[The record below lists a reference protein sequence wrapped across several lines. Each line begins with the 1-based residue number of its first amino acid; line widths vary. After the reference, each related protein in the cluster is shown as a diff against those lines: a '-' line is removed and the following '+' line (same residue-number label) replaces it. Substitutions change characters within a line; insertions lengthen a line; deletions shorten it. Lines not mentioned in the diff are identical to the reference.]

1 MSGLSTSRR
10 KLFGNYTRRK
20 KIGRVVHVL
29 AVIVITI
36 LFVAPLYISF
46 IYSMKTP
53 AEIGTTPPLSLPKS
67 LYMGNYV
74 DVVTKNDL
82 FQTGFVNSL
91 ICTVVIVTV
100 LTVITPMASYVLAR
114 SKRKAY
120 TFIYYIFMTG
130 ILIPYQCIMFPS
142 YVDLKAVGLINSL
155 PGFMVVRTGFSIG
168 MCVMITT
175 NFVKSVPEELEEA
188 ASIDGASIFQ
198 IFWRIVYPL
207 MKPINMTMLVLN
219 TLNAWN
225 DYSISITILQSN
237 KVRTMPLAQLVYTSE
252 SGVDINLAFA
262 FFTLS
267 MLPVLILYLFTQRY
281 IVSGIMSGAVKG

>member
-1 MSGLSTSRR
+1 MSLQSTVR
-10 KLFGNYTRRK
+10 KPLVNYTQKK
-20 KIGRVVHVL
+20 KIGRAVHVT
-29 AVIVITI
+29 AVIIVTV

-46 IYSMKTP
+46 IYSLKTP
-53 AEIGTTPPLSLPKS
+53 AEIGKTPPLSLPRS

-82 FQTGFVNSL
+82 FQTGFINSL

-100 LTVITPMASYVLAR
+100 LTFITPMASYVLAR
-114 SKRKAY
+114 SKRKLYA
-120 TFIYYIFMTG
+120 FIYYVFMTG

-142 YVDLKAVGLINSL
+142 YVDLKTIGLINTL

-168 MCVMITT
+168 MCVLITT

-188 ASIDGASIFQ
+188 SSIDGASIFQ
-198 IFWRIVYPL
+198 TFWRIVYPL

-219 TLNAWN
+219 TLSAWN
-225 DYSISITILQSN
+225 DYSISITVLQSN

-267 MLPVLILYLFTQRY
+267 MMPVLILYLFTQRY

>member
-1 MSGLSTSRR
+1 MTVRSTVR
-10 KLFGNYTRRK
+10 KPLVNYTQKRR
-20 KIGRVVHVL
+20 ISRALHVL
-29 AVIVITI
+29 AVLIVTL

-46 IYSMKTP
+46 IYSLKTP

-67 LYMGNYV
+67 FYMGNYV

-91 ICTVVIVTV
+91 ICTIVIVSV
-100 LTVITPMASYVLAR
+100 LTVVTPMASYVLAR
-114 SKRKAY
+114 SKRRIY

-142 YVDLKAVGLINSL
+142 YVDLKAIGLINTL
-155 PGFMVVRTGFSIG
+155 PGFMIVRTGFSIG
-168 MCVMITT
+168 MCVLITT

-188 ASIDGASIFQ
+188 SSIDGASIFQ
-198 IFWRIVYPL
+198 TFWRIVYPL

-225 DYSISITILQSN
+225 DYSISITVLQSN

-267 MLPVLILYLFTQRY
+267 MMPVLVLYLFTQRY

>member
-1 MSGLSTSRR
+1 MVKTASRDSLLSYTQR
-10 KLFGNYTRRK
+10 KRLK
-20 KIGRVVHVL
+20 SIL
-29 AVIVITI
+29 QAVTVILVMV
-36 LFVAPLYISF
+36 LFVSPLYISL
-46 IYSMKTP
+46 IYSLKRP
-53 AEIGTTPPLSLPKS
+53 EEIGTAPPMSLPRS
-67 LYMGNYV
+67 LYLGNYA
-74 DVVTKNDL
+74 DVITKNDL
-82 FQTGFVNSL
+82 FKTGFVNSL
-91 ICTVVIVTV
+91 ICTVVIVAV
-100 LTVITPMASYVLAR
+100 LSFITPMASYVLAR
-114 SKRKAY
+114 SKRKLY
-120 TFIYYIFMTG
+120 TFVYYIFMTG

-142 YVDLKAVGLINSL
+142 YVDLKAVGLINTL

-168 MCVMITT
+168 MCILITT
-175 NFVKSVPEELEEA
+175 NFVKTVPEELEEA

-198 IFWRIVYPL
+198 TFWRIVYPL

-225 DYSISITILQSN
+225 DYSISITVLQSN

-252 SGVDINLAFA
+252 SGVDVNLAFA

>member
-1 MSGLSTSRR
+1 MSVNPAARR
-10 KLFGNYTRRK
+10 AFFNYTRRMK
-20 KIGRVVHVL
+20 VRRALRALLVVLVT
-29 AVIVITI
+29 V
-36 LFVAPLYISF
+36 LFVAPLYISL
-46 IYSMKTP
+46 IYSLKTP
-53 AEIGTTPPLSLPKS
+53 AEIGTTPPLSPPRS
-67 LYMGNYV
+67 LYLGNYV
-74 DVVTKNDL
+74 DVITKNDL

-91 ICTVVIVTV
+91 ICTVIIVGV
-100 LTVITPMASYVLAR
+100 LTFITPMASYVLAR
-114 SKRKAY
+114 SRRRIY

-142 YVDLKAVGLINSL
+142 YVDLKAIGLINTL

-168 MCVMITT
+168 MCILITT
-175 NFVKSVPEELEEA
+175 NFVKTVPEELEEA

-198 IFWRIVYPL
+198 VFWRIVYPL

-219 TLNAWN
+219 TLSAWN
-225 DYSISITILQSN
+225 DYAISISVLQSN

-252 SGVDINLAFA
+252 SGVDVNLAFA

-267 MLPVLILYLFTQRY
+267 ILPVLILYLFTQRY

>member
-1 MSGLSTSRR
+1 MTVRSSVRKPLVNYAQKRRISRV
-10 KLFGNYTRRK
+10 L
-20 KIGRVVHVL
+20 HVL
-29 AVIVITI
+29 AVLIVTL

-46 IYSMKTP
+46 IYSLKTP
-53 AEIGTTPPLSLPKS
+53 AEIGTTPPLSLPRS
-67 LYMGNYV
+67 FYMGNYV

-91 ICTVVIVTV
+91 ICTIVIVTV
-100 LTVITPMASYVLAR
+100 LTVVTPMASYVLAR
-114 SKRKAY
+114 SKRRIY

-142 YVDLKAVGLINSL
+142 YVDLKAIGLINTL
-155 PGFMVVRTGFSIG
+155 PGFMIVRTGFSIG
-168 MCVMITT
+168 MCVLITT

-188 ASIDGASIFQ
+188 SSIDGASIFQ
-198 IFWRIVYPL
+198 TFWRIVYPL

-225 DYSISITILQSN
+225 DYSISITVLQSN

-267 MLPVLILYLFTQRY
+267 MMPVLVLYLFTQRY